1 MRKLWVKKWAELRT
15 AAVSPASGVAMLLLS
30 IISFIVLVAV
40 VMVVTRV
47 VAG

>member
-47 VAG
+47 VVG

>member
-30 IISFIVLVAV
+30 IISFIVLVAA